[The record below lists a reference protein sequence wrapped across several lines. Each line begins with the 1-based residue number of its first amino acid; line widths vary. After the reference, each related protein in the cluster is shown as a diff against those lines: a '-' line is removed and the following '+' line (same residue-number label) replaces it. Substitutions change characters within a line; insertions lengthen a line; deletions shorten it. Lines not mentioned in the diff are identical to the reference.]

1 MIKIFQILKRLKT
14 FSRITTK
21 QTRRIYFVV
30 ILKNTFNLKN
40 IFKKKIFAKILKQ
53 FLKFENLLIM
63 FHRETFD
70 K

>member
-30 ILKNTFNLKN
+30 ILKNTFNLKY
-40 IFKKKIFAKILKQ
+40 IFKKKIVAKILKQ

-63 FHRETFD
+63 FHRETFE

>member
-14 FSRITTK
+14 FPRITIK

>member
-14 FSRITTK
+14 FPKITTK
-21 QTRRIYFVV
+21 HTRRIYFVV

-40 IFKKKIFAKILKQ
+40 IFKKEIFAKILKH
-53 FLKFENLLIM
+53 FLKFEKLLII
-63 FHRETFD
+63 FHRKTLN